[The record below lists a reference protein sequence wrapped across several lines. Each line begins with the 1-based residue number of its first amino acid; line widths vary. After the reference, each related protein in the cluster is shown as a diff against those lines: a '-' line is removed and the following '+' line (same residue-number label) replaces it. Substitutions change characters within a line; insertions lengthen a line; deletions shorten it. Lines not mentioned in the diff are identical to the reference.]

1 MNGLVLEGGAMRGMF
16 TAGVLDVMMENGI
29 TFDGAVGVSAGATFG
44 CNIKSEQ
51 VGRVIRYNKRFC
63 RDWHY
68 GSLRS
73 LLLTGDLYH
82 AKFCYD
88 TIPYQLDLFDLKA
101 YRKNPMRFYV
111 VTTDMKNGKACYH
124 ECRVGDGEDMQWFR
138 ASASLPVV
146 SRPVILDG
154 VPMSDGGASDSIP
167 IRFMEEQG
175 FDRNVVLLTQPE
187 GFVKQQMSHFSL
199 IKHLLR
205 KWPAEVSLLETRPE
219 RYNET
224 LAYIAEAE
232 AAGRAFVI
240 RPPEPL
246 GIGSV
251 CQEPDELERVYRIGR
266 RTGEEV
272 LPALRAF
279 L

>member
-51 VGRVIRYNKRFC
+51 PGRVIRYNKRFC

-68 GSLRS
+68 GSMRS
-73 LLLTGDLYH
+73 LLLTGDLYN

-88 TIPYQLDLFDLKA
+88 TIPYLLDIFDLKA
-101 YRKNPMRFYV
+101 YRKNPMHFYV

-138 ASASLPVV
+138 ASASLPIV
-146 SRPVILDG
+146 SRPVMLDG

-175 FDRNVVLLTQPE
+175 YDRNVVLLTQPE
-187 GFVKQQMSHFSL
+187 GFVKEQMSHFGM
-199 IKHLLR
+199 IKRLLH
-205 KWPAEVSLLETRPE
+205 KWPEEVRLLESRPA

-224 LAYIAEAE
+224 LEYIAEAE

-246 GIGSV
+246 AIGST
-251 CQEPDELERVYRIGR
+251 CSDPEELERVYQIGR
-266 RTGEEV
+266 KTGEEV
-272 LPALRAF
+272 LPALRDF